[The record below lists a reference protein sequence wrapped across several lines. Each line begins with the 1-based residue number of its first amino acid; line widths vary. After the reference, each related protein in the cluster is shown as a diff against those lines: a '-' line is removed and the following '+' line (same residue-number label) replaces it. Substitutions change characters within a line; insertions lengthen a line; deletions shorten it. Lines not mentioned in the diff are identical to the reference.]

1 MGSWKF
7 HKDKRKNEAGAKFEE
22 TVINDHL
29 TTGLILTT
37 DPKLATINKTTP
49 GYTVAH
55 LVKTKSIEKNLK
67 NSQRKNRLM
76 TFKNQKTQNPE
87 GLQ

>member
-49 GYTVAH
+49 RHTVGH
-55 LVKTKSIEKNLK
+55 T
-67 NSQRKNRLM
+67 
-76 TFKNQKTQNPE
+76 
-87 GLQ
+87 